1 MPDFTF
7 DAATLSQKTMEK
19 VVSIVKASGQR
30 CVVYFDID
38 GTILT
43 DEGHPNPRVLTLLSF
58 LHRHGSRIYLW
69 SAGGDDNCRTV
80 AARCGITHLIT
91 AFLPKPVISVDD
103 MRYDDYVF
111 LKLHPKDL
119 EPKG

>member
-1 MPDFTF
+1 MPELVF
-7 DAATLSQKTMEK
+7 DASILSAKAMKK
-19 VVSIVKASGQR
+19 VISIVKAGGPR
-30 CVVYFDID
+30 CVAYFDID
-38 GTILT
+38 GTLLT
-43 DEGHPNPRVLTLLSF
+43 DDGDPNPRVLNLLSF
-58 LHRHGSRIYLW
+58 LHRQGIRIYLW

-80 AARCGITHLIT
+80 AARCGISHLIT

-111 LKLHPKDL
+111 LKLHPRDL